1 MNFKSFVAILVATVI
16 TTSVPI
22 TGQQRLCGVSP
33 CVTGASTWNIRLSNC
48 CASKGGDFNAC
59 CATSCQFGNPC
70 TGA

>member
-16 TTSVPI
+16 ATSVPI
-22 TGQQRLCGVSP
+22 TGQRLCVASP
-33 CVTGASTWNIRLSNC
+33 CETTASTWNIRLSNC
-48 CASKGGDFNAC
+48 CASKGGDFNTC